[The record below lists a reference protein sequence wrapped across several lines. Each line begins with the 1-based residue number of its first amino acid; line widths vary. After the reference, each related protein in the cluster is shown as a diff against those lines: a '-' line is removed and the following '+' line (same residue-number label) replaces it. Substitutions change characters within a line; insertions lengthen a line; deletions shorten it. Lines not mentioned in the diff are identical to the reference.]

1 MLTMLAAGCASAPPA
16 PVADLCGRLAAAL
29 DAHAAAL
36 ADSPH
41 DPSVLTGERLVRLFD
56 AACAAP

>member
-1 MLTMLAAGCASAPPA
+1 
-16 PVADLCGRLAAAL
+16 VADLCGRLAAAL